1 MHQVVTLY
9 KTLKII
15 ENYKTVSQKG
25 GQGRLW
31 EVIVNE
37 KF

>member
-1 MHQVVTLY
+1 MRQVVTLY

-15 ENYKTVSQKG
+15 ENYKTASPKG

-31 EVIVNE
+31 EETFYE